1 MTIFSRLAAEGFD
14 AAYVEPGPLLDEN
27 LARVAGLAIKHRI
40 PTFGNYPYYAEKGLL
55 LAYGGGADPV
65 NERAAEYVD
74 KILRGAKPGNLP
86 ITQPVKFNLE
96 INLKTAKA
104 LKLVIP
110 ESFLRV
116 ADKVFR

>member
-1 MTIFSRLAAEGFD
+1 MGVDERRYPQLGV
-14 AAYVEPGPLLDEN
+14 YVP
-27 LARVAGLAIKHRI
+27 A
-40 PTFGNYPYYAEKGLL
+40 F
-55 LAYGGGADPV
+55 
-65 NERAAEYVD
+65 
-74 KILRGAKPGNLP
+74 AKPGNLP